1 MAFCLVDRLGVLVRI
16 QPRYMSNEGEP
27 YYTRERFKKDPRAQK
42 LMRQF
47 MNSNGEGGGAG
58 RSEEFR
64 AGYAYAFELDD
75 AQRRAVDELRAT
87 KPDMSL
93 KDAILEILKG
103 TTDE

>member
-1 MAFCLVDRLGVLVRI
+1 
-16 QPRYMSNEGEP
+16 MSQDDVF
-27 YYTRERFKKDPRAQK
+27 YTKERFKKDHAAQK

-47 MNSNGEGGGAG
+47 MSSNGEGGGAG

>member
-1 MAFCLVDRLGVLVRI
+1 
-16 QPRYMSNEGEP
+16 MSNEGEP

-47 MNSNGEGGGAG
+47 MHSAGEGGGAG

-75 AQRRAVDELRAT
+75 AQRRAVDELRAK
-87 KPDMSL
+87 KPDMGL

-103 TTDE
+103 NKRSKR